1 MQNEKRNM
9 ISNQECIYLKNQNK
23 KSYTIFINK
32 DILYRTKYILTICFI
47 IVFSIHFELL
57 EINNE
62 IRLFE

>member
-32 DILYRTKYILTICFI
+32 DYYIEQNIF
-47 IVFSIHFELL
+47 
-57 EINNE
+57 
-62 IRLFE
+62 